1 MNNLDAPMTSR
12 GWLLIALIF
21 VSLALALSDIDE
33 HLSNRVSPPVVL
45 NSLPATKIK
54 CRPGAI
60 EGWCAKGYTVKQ
72 YEAMQNDPN

>member
-1 MNNLDAPMTSR
+1 MNNLDAPMTPRS
-12 GWLLIALIF
+12 WLVIVLLC
-21 VSLALALSDIDE
+21 SLAILALSAIDE

-72 YEAMQNDPN
+72 YEAMQK

>member
-1 MNNLDAPMTSR
+1 MTNLDTPMSR
-12 GWLLIALIF
+12 REWLL
-21 VSLALALSDIDE
+21 LALFFAVAIYALSE
-33 HLSNRVSPPVVL
+33 FHQHLSNRVSPPVVL

-72 YEAMQNDPN
+72 YEAMQND